1 MKTDKKH
8 TEEIAYAVRAT
19 RSAVYRELGLT
30 GQEIA
35 DRIGTTRQGAA
46 KKSPVTRITPI
57 IPAQLALYDYET
69 RADSAK
75 RKRIVMLL
83 NAKIKDSRYRF
94 SLTEPDPFT
103 ANWWRCFAAETKF
116 SLLEFDVLCQKCI
129 VMLDPFFAR
138 NDYFKEAIQ
147 PLEDA
152 LLRAGKNAWVPKS
165 LYTMLQEAPS
175 RDLVYEQ
182 CGGISNDEVRD
193 RLYEMGRRDLLGV
206 LSIESNGK
214 VQEDFIGEM
223 LYYSSDRQLVF
234 VTDDSHLAR
243 QVMAANRLRK
253 KRNRNAMQIRVLG
266 FDNPRSDD
274 ISEGISIEECYS
286 EWTRKTLD
294 ADASDV
300 EDGFAR
306 LREDAEFSLMLEKR
320 VIEADNRERAL
331 KAQGGNNY
339 DNKQLSGT

>member
-19 RSAVYRELGLT
+19 RSAVYGELGLT

-129 VMLDPFFAR
+129 VMLDPFFAQ

-165 LYTMLQEAPS
+165 LWTRLQEAPS

-214 VQEDFIGEM
+214 VQEDFVREM
-223 LYYSSDRQLVF
+223 LYCSSDRQLVL
-234 VTDDSHLAR
+234 VTDDSDAAR
-243 QVMAANRLRK
+243 QVMAVNRLRR
-253 KRNRNAMQIRVLG
+253 KRDRNAMQIRVLG
-266 FDNPRSDD
+266 FDNPRRDD
-274 ISEGISIEECYS
+274 DSEEISIEECYS
-286 EWTRKTLD
+286 EWTRKTLN

-300 EDGFAR
+300 DDGFAR
-306 LREDAEFSLMLEKR
+306 LKEDAEFSLMMTKR

-331 KAQGGNNY
+331 KAQGGNNH
-339 DNKQLSGT
+339 DNEQLSGT

>member
-1 MKTDKKH
+1 MKTDKKRM
-8 TEEIAYAVRAT
+8 EEIAYAVRAT
-19 RSAVYRELGLT
+19 RTMVYPELELT

-35 DRIGTTRQGAA
+35 DKIGMTRQGAT
-46 KKSPVTRITPI
+46 KKGQVTRITSV
-57 IPAQLALYDYET
+57 IPATLALCDYET

-103 ANWWRCFAAETKF
+103 ANWWRCFTAETKF

-152 LLRAGKNAWVPKS
+152 LLRAGKNAWVPNS
-165 LYTMLQEAPS
+165 LWTRLQKAPS

-182 CGGISNDEVRD
+182 GGGISNDEVRD
-193 RLYEMGRRDLLGV
+193 RLYEMERRNLLGPLRV
-206 LSIESNGK
+206 ESNGK
-214 VQEDFIGEM
+214 EPADFVGEM
-223 LYYSSDRQLVF
+223 RYYSPDRQLVL
-234 VTDDSHLAR
+234 VTDDSDTAR
-243 QVMAANRLRK
+243 QVMAVNRLRR
-253 KRNRNAMQIRVLG
+253 KRDRNAMQIRVLG
-266 FDNPRSDD
+266 FDDPRLSDV
-274 ISEGISIEECYS
+274 SEEISIEKCYS

-294 ADASDV
+294 ADAPDV
-300 EDGFAR
+300 DDGFAR
-306 LREDAEFSLMLEKR
+306 LKEDAEFSLMFEKR
-320 VIEADNRERAL
+320 VIEANNRV
-331 KAQGGNNY
+331 
-339 DNKQLSGT
+339 